1 MSETSRRGG
10 TQLLPAHAQPP
21 PTGRAAQWSNP
32 AARRR
37 ARRVFRPQR
46 RIPAII
52 VAAILAAAG
61 VLGAIEAVSA
71 ALGHPLWAVPY
82 HDSGGPLHHT
92 HWNDTVTL
100 AAAAAAAF
108 IGLILVL
115 AALLPGRPD
124 AIVLAS
130 GDPSVVIGVPRA
142 SLRRAL
148 ARAARDVD
156 GIERAQVKL
165 RRRSA
170 TIHATTR
177 LRDTSGL
184 RGSVQA
190 AAQDRLTA
198 LDPLSPIRLRTR
210 IQRKAG

>member
-1 MSETSRRGG
+1 MSETSRRAG
-10 TQLLPAHAQPP
+10 TQPLPAGAQPP
-21 PTGRAAQWSNP
+21 PAERAAQWSDRG
-32 AARRR
+32 ARRR

-46 RIPAII
+46 KVAASI

-61 VLGAIEAVSA
+61 ILGAIEAVSA
-71 ALGHPLWAVPY
+71 ALGRPLWRVPY
-82 HDSGGPLHHT
+82 HDFAGPLR
-92 HWNDTVTL
+92 DTPWSDAVTL

-108 IGLILVL
+108 TGLILVL

-130 GDPSVVIGVPRA
+130 GDASVVIAVPRA
-142 SLRRAL
+142 SLRRVL

-156 GIERAQVKL
+156 GIERARVKL

-170 TIHATTR
+170 TIRATTR

-184 RGSVQA
+184 RSSVQA

-198 LDPLSPIRLRTR
+198 LDPLSPVRIRAR
-210 IQRKAG
+210 IRRKAG